1 MARAREAL
9 IRGLRRTFALR
20 NTRRIEEA
28 TVKNEH
34 GFFRLKIKCEA
45 RGDHWVELKDR
56 DITIDSLPFVFDVTL
71 TFGIGTDGPATAAFS
86 VAAFAG

>member
-45 RGDHWVELKDR
+45 SGDHWVELKDR